1 MDESIADQ
9 VITLLKSAL
18 LSTTSLV
25 LGAAVIVVLFADV
38 LLTPRLDSNEP
49 PLLKP
54 SIPLIGHI
62 IGIIRYQNEY
72 HRMLKSVAHFDD
84 IC

>member
-1 MDESIADQ
+1 MAGAMVDQ
-9 VITLLKSAL
+9 AITLLTSAFC
-18 LSTTSLV
+18 STTSLIIGGV
-25 LGAAVIVVLFADV
+25 IIVVVFTDAI
-38 LLTPRLDSNEP
+38 LTPRLDSSEP

-72 HRMLKSVAHFDD
+72 HRMLKSVAICQD
-84 IC
+84 I